1 MSEDNPPPSQNP
13 FIRFKKHVDSRI
25 SNGISFITGNQSAT
39 RQQEQH
45 HPTITTS
52 TTTTATNTSASH
64 DMFFGG
70 PPFGGDASFGSHL
83 KVHFWNEWAQVSPY
97 SPYNL
102 RHLPQPVPSD
112 LPAGVD
118 AKSFGFE
125 DAFEDLLAVS
135 GGRQMMDLTKQ
146 ARMKKDIL
154 DHFGFNE
161 PPINW
166 TRRLARDG
174 LLPRP
179 LPPGRRPGFGS
190 RWVDRDGPHD
200 VRSDAQKIADQAFFE
215 EGLKELDK
223 LFDQVRGPSEPPS
236 SWVRDWKTFK
246 KEVGNDP
253 PAFLSKVIEKTIEDV
268 KKNITKFDQD
278 IQKYSEEWL
287 NHQKRRLASKE
298 TSEGERRFFEQ
309 CRWWEEQQQEQQQQ
323 PSNETDLFDLVRSTV
338 AQADKTF
345 NNFTKSVMESP
356 QKPLNEN
363 ATPEIPLP
371 SGNHQ
376 IMRNGPTT
384 TRTEETDES
393 GGKTIRSESH
403 WIDGAGYVHK
413 DVEVLKMDAN
423 GRVVGQ
429 ENRSHVTLQSQTRS
443 PGDIFTADV
452 TTNSTSSSHSEHQ
465 TSSSSKSDDGKSTG
479 WFWR

>member
-1 MSEDNPPPSQNP
+1 MSEDNPPPSKNP
-13 FIRFKKHVDSRI
+13 FIRFKQHVDSRI
-25 SNGISFITGNQSAT
+25 SNGISFITGSRSAT
-39 RQQEQH
+39 RQQEEH
-45 HPTITTS
+45 HPTT
-52 TTTTATNTSASH
+52 TNTNTPAPL

-70 PPFGGDASFGSHL
+70 PPLGGGGDVPFGSHL
-83 KVHFWNEWAQVSPY
+83 KVQFWNEWAQVSPY

-102 RHLPQPVPSD
+102 RNLPQPVPND

-135 GGRQMMDLTKQ
+135 GGRPMMDLTKQ
-146 ARMKKDIL
+146 ARMKKDVL

-179 LPPGRRPGFGS
+179 LPPGRRPAFGAQ
-190 RWVDRDGPHD
+190 RGHRDGPHD
-200 VRSDAQKIADQAFFE
+200 VRSDAQKTADQAFFE

-223 LFDQVRGPSEPPS
+223 LFDQVRGPSEPPT
-236 SWVRDWKTFK
+236 SWVRDWETFK

-253 PAFLSKVIEKTIEDV
+253 PAFLSKVIEKTFEDV
-268 KKNITKFDQD
+268 KKNLMKFDQD
-278 IQKYSEEWL
+278 IQRHAEKWL
-287 NHQKRRLASKE
+287 DHQKRRLASKE
-298 TSEGERRFFEQ
+298 NPEEARRSLGQ
-309 CRWWEEQQQEQQQQ
+309 GRWWEEQQQQQEQQQT
-323 PSNETDLFDLVRSTV
+323 PSNETDLFDLLQSTK
-338 AQADKTF
+338 AQANKTF
-345 NNFTKSVMESP
+345 NNFAKSLMESP
-356 QKPLNEN
+356 HKPSNKN
-363 ATPEIPLP
+363 AAPEVPLP
-371 SGNHQ
+371 SGNHRD
-376 IMRNGPTT
+376 MRNGPATIW
-384 TRTEETDES
+384 TEETNES

-403 WIDGAGYVHK
+403 WVDGAGYLHK
-413 DVEVLKMDAN
+413 DVEVVKMDAN

-429 ENRSHVTLQSQTRS
+429 ESRSHVTLQSQTRP

-452 TTNSTSSSHSEHQ
+452 TTTSINPSHSEHQ
-465 TSSSSKSDDGKSTG
+465 TSSLSKSDDEKSTG